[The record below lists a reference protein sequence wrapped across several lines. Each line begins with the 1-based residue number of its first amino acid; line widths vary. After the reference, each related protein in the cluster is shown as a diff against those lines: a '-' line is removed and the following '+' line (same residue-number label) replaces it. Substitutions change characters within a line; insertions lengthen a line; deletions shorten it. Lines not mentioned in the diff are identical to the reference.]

1 MNIHVNDVLCCQYF
15 CLAAISPHDTLE
27 ALLRYTM
34 SHVAKHVICNLSI
47 NNDDDDDDSDIASKV
62 KINLENTVMITT
74 IVATMLKLWL
84 LR

>member
-1 MNIHVNDVLCCQYF
+1 MMFSAVSTF
-15 CLAAISPHDTLE
+15 ASPRYHHHTDTLE